1 MVYAHEEWTMPDDR
15 IPMTREGYEKL
26 KTELSHFNDVKMIE
40 ITKRVATAREMG
52 DLSENAEYHAARE
65 DQGML
70 QAQIDLLRSKLALA
84 MILDPA
90 LLPKDVVVFG
100 TRVVVKDLDGG
111 DNETFELVGDV
122 GQVAHDLED
131 ALANGPE
138 ELFDARACF
147 QIEDAEV
154 EGGDRFFL
162 DLERV
167 VVGLLEVL
175 PGDALVGLVELL
187 DDLVLVAVQR
197 RGNFPVED
205 LVGAEDVEDQRRV
218 VRDERATRLGDDVG
232 MRNVGGGAGL
242 GDLADNVARVLLQRV
257 VHR

>member
-100 TRVVVKDLDGG
+100 ATLWI
-111 DNETFELVGDV
+111 
-122 GQVAHDLED
+122 A
-131 ALANGPE
+131 
-138 ELFDARACF
+138 
-147 QIEDAEV
+147 
-154 EGGDRFFL
+154 
-162 DLERV
+162 
-167 VVGLLEVL
+167 L
-175 PGDALVGLVELL
+175 PG
-187 DDLVLVAVQR
+187 
-197 RGNFPVED
+197 
-205 LVGAEDVEDQRRV
+205 
-218 VRDERATRLGDDVG
+218 
-232 MRNVGGGAGL
+232 
-242 GDLADNVARVLLQRV
+242 
-257 VHR
+257 